1 MMKTLFLSFTVIA
14 MCAIGSLASAQS
26 LQPSWGYSFD
36 ETVAGKQII
45 FIAPLVFL
53 SGCQSDPP
61 KEEVEGQV
69 FVVTKGPD
77 AVDRFLP

>member
-1 MMKTLFLSFTVIA
+1 MKTFSFFVFWV
-14 MCAIGSLASAQS
+14 SA
-26 LQPSWGYSFD
+26 
-36 ETVAGKQII
+36 A
-45 FIAPLVFL
+45 LVFL